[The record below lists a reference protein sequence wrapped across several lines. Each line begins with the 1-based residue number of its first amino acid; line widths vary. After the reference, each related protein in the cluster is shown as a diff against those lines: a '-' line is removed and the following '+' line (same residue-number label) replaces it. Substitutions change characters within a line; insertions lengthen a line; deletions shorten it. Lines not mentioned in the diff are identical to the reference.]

1 MFLIKLATVMAF
13 LVVLLIT
20 CVLVKA
26 IADQQKQ
33 MAALKRKNASL
44 TLEMNQRED
53 VLGLQADFEA
63 ILEDGEI
70 AHYVHGEPKA
80 VRAELTLKQ
89 KECCSWV
96 QQEREKLNP
105 SLSQKP

>member
-1 MFLIKLATVMAF
+1 MFLLKLATVMAF
-13 LVVLLIT
+13 LVALLVI
-20 CVLVKA
+20 CMLVKA
-26 IADQQKQ
+26 ISDQQKQ
-33 MAALKRKNASL
+33 MTALKRKNESL
-44 TLEMNQRED
+44 TLEVDQREN

-70 AHYVHGEPKA
+70 AHYVHGEPKP
-80 VRAELTLKQ
+80 VRADLTIQQ
-89 KECCSWV
+89 KECCSWI

>member
-13 LVVLLIT
+13 FIALLVI
-20 CVLVKA
+20 CMLVKA

-33 MAALKRKNASL
+33 MLVLKRKNAAL

-63 ILEDGEI
+63 ILDD
-70 AHYVHGEPKA
+70 K
-80 VRAELTLKQ
+80 
-89 KECCSWV
+89 
-96 QQEREKLNP
+96 
-105 SLSQKP
+105 

>member
-13 LVVLLIT
+13 LVALLVI
-20 CVLVKA
+20 CMLVKA
-26 IADQQKQ
+26 VADQQKQ

-63 ILEDGEI
+63 ILNDD
-70 AHYVHGEPKA
+70 
-80 VRAELTLKQ
+80 
-89 KECCSWV
+89 
-96 QQEREKLNP
+96 
-105 SLSQKP
+105 